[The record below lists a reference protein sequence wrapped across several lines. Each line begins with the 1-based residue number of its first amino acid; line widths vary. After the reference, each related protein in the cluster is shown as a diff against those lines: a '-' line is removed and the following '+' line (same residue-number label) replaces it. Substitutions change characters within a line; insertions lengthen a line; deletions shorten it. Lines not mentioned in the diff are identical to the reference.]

1 MKNNQF
7 IVISNN
13 YINKISFKKTY
24 PIWDLFFPAIG
35 NHKWEN
41 KPQIQ
46 NKQIKLTGKLNSLR
60 KKMFCLRKS

>member
-1 MKNNQF
+1 MGF
-7 IVISNN
+7 
-13 YINKISFKKTY
+13 
-24 PIWDLFFPAIG
+24 FFPAIG